1 VEYFRARPTALLFC
15 WGFFAALASVAA
27 ADDALLDRAAAWQP
41 ASLPGID
48 AGWGKPSHRPAR
60 GAPAQQRANQ
70 RHVSSYLTPRECAVD
85 GDSSPAHDTAVRE
98 PLPLPKVR
106 ATGPEPSPA
115 ASVAAAQPLPAP
127 EPTPAASD
135 ATALTA
141 PEARIPR
148 LEIKEAE
155 RDLAERFVR
164 LRLTSAAALV
174 VDQER
179 GNLLYAKN
187 PGAVRSIASITKLM
201 TAMVALDAG
210 QSLDERI
217 TVQYTDVRISM
228 GKESRLKVGVTLAR
242 REMLKLALMSSE
254 NRAAAALARTYPG
267 GPSAF
272 VMAMNSK
279 AQDLDMN
286 DTRFLEPTGLDSGN
300 VSTARDLA
308 LMVNAAYSY
317 PLIREFTTSDLHEVP
332 GPDRRR
338 HRPVVTYHNSNR
350 LVRDSEW
357 DVGLSKTGYIGKAGR
372 CLVMQARIAAKP
384 VIIVLLDSLGKVSR
398 VADANRIRQWVEH
411 LNVATPV
418 ALHDKP
424 RM

>member
-1 VEYFRARPTALLFC
+1 
-15 WGFFAALASVAA
+15 
-27 ADDALLDRAAAWQP
+27 
-41 ASLPGID
+41 
-48 AGWGKPSHRPAR
+48 
-60 GAPAQQRANQ
+60 
-70 RHVSSYLTPRECAVD
+70 
-85 GDSSPAHDTAVRE
+85 
-98 PLPLPKVR
+98 
-106 ATGPEPSPA
+106 
-115 ASVAAAQPLPAP
+115 
-127 EPTPAASD
+127 
-135 ATALTA
+135 
-141 PEARIPR
+141 
-148 LEIKEAE
+148 
-155 RDLAERFVR
+155 VR

-187 PGAVRSIASITKLM
+187 PSAVRSIASITKLM

-217 TVQYTDVRISM
+217 TVQSADVRISM
-228 GKESRLKVGVTLAR
+228 GKESRLKVGVSLTR
-242 REMLKLALMSSE
+242 REMFKLALMSSE

-272 VMAMNSK
+272 VVAMNKK
-279 AQDLDMN
+279 AQDLDMI

-332 GPDRRR
+332 VPDRRR

-350 LVRDSEW
+350 LVRDSQW

-372 CLVMQARIAAKP
+372 CLVMQATIAAKP

-398 VADANRIRQWVEH
+398 ASDANRIKQWVER
-411 LNVATPV
+411 LNVPTPV